1 MKAHRFVYIGL
12 GMAVMVA
19 SSVGLTRAQDADKH
33 PVSAE
38 QYQRWKTELSNWGRW
53 GKDDEIG
60 ALNLITPAKRRQAA
74 ALVKEGVSVSMAAD
88 TDTVKA
94 VDNPNPY
101 EVTMQG
107 IGSDRIAINYH
118 GIAHTHLDSLAHINE
133 QGVFYNG
140 YKPAAEAV
148 LKDRHSKNSIHNV
161 KNGIFTRGI
170 LIDIPRLK
178 GVPYL
183 EPGTPIYVEDL
194 EAWEKQA
201 GVKVSAGD
209 ALFVRTG
216 VWARRKAVGPW
227 LRGRAEGGQSA
238 GLHPSVLPWLKARD
252 IALLGSDHPQYVV
265 AWNTGRA
272 KRSRARLRA
281 RVSGRPPV
289 RQLRSRSLGSGSR
302 VSQAMGVPADCG
314 AIADPRG
321 NGVAAQPD
329 RDVLTWRRREA
340 RHSIGC
346 ERFASRTQRR
356 ARHRRGDIPTSRQVR
371 RCSSPSNRSRDVR
384 RSPFA
389 SSRRTSTDC

>member
-1 MKAHRFVYIGL
+1 MATRVLIAVCFGTALLAPFVDGPL
-12 GMAVMVA
+12 
-19 SSVGLTRAQDADKH
+19 RAQGGDKH

-53 GKDDEIG
+53 GKEDQIG
-60 ALNLITPAKRRQAA
+60 ALNLITPEKRRRAA
-74 ALVKEGVSVSMAAD
+74 ALVKEGVSVSLAAD
-88 TDTVKA
+88 ADTVKA

-107 IGSDRIAINYH
+107 IGADRLAINYH

-140 YKPAAEAV
+140 YKPEAEAV
-148 LKDRHSKNSIHNV
+148 AKDRHAKNSIHNV
-161 KNGIFTRGI
+161 KNGVLTRGV

-252 IALLGSDHPQYVV
+252 VALLGSDHPQYVSPG
-265 AWNTGRA
+265 T
-272 KRSRARLRA
+272 
-281 RVSGRPPV
+281 P
-289 RQLRSRSLGSGSR
+289 
-302 VSQAMGVPADCG
+302 G
-314 AIADPRG
+314 APRG
-321 NGVAAQPD
+321 AVHDFALVYLGVHLFDNCDLEALAQAAAV
-329 RDVLTWRRREA
+329 RKRWEFLLTA
-340 RHSIGC
+340 
-346 ERFASRTQRR
+346 APLP
-356 ARHRRGDIPTSRQVR
+356 IPGGTG
-371 RCSSPSNRSRDVR
+371 SPLN
-384 RSPFA
+384 PIATF
-389 SSRRTSTDC
+389 